1 MYELG
6 MIPVQSVLF
15 MCISVGI
22 MILLPIG
29 YIAVA
34 CILKK
39 ASFFSGIWGIL
50 GFILSFCTYGILWC
64 LYVVIRSGGFVTTNL
79 SMSYYMVYAVFAGVF
94 SALWMALLWKKLGK
108 KRNRP
113 WDSMCFY
120 AGFALANG
128 VKLCLPIIDNVRLT
142 NLYNQIGIIG
152 IQGSMDETQSRLV
165 FEKLYQISMKDSSY
179 FLINGL
185 EALLLF
191 MIFLAMGYL
200 LAQIITSS
208 KKQTALLLLLL
219 LICLQIMAELPTQ
232 LLRTTKLEID
242 GKEII
247 LTCVACAAVG
257 IDLILIF
264 RKRRVSGHGNSG
276 NAEKDAAD

>member
-15 MCISVGI
+15 MCISIGI
-22 MILLPIG
+22 MVLLPIG
-29 YIAVA
+29 YIVTAG
-34 CILKK
+34 ILRK
-39 ASFFSGIWGIL
+39 ASFLSGIWGIL
-50 GFILSFCTYGILWC
+50 GYILSFCTYGLLWC
-64 LYVVIRSGGFVTTNL
+64 LYVLIRSGDFVTTGL
-79 SMSYYMVYAVFAGVF
+79 SRSYYMVYAVFAGVF
-94 SALWMALLWKKLGK
+94 SVLWMVLLWKKLGK

-128 VKLCLPIIDNVRLT
+128 IKLCLPLVDNVKMT

-152 IQGSMDETQSRLV
+152 IQNSMGEADAQLI
-165 FEKLYQISMKDSSY
+165 FKKLYQISGEDSSY

-185 EALLLF
+185 EAILLF
-191 MIFLAMGYL
+191 ITFLAMGYL

-208 KKQTALLLLLL
+208 KKQTALVLLLLL
-219 LICLQIMAELPTQ
+219 VCLQFMTELPTQ
-232 LLRTTKLEID
+232 LLRTTNLEMES
-242 GKEII
+242 KEVI
-247 LTCVACAAVG
+247 LACTACIAAG

-264 RKRRVSGHGNSG
+264 RKRRAVGHGNSG